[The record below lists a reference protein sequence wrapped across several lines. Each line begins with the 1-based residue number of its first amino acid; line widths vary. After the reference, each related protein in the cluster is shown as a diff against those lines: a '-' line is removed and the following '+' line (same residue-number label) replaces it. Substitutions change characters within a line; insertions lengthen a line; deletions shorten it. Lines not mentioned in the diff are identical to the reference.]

1 MRKFCDDISFASFL
15 IFGKKIF
22 LLNEPIA
29 DETVFVFFQ
38 FEEHCMLW
46 IRLLVV

>member
-1 MRKFCDDISFASFL
+1 MRRFCDDISFASFL

-22 LLNEPIA
+22 LLNELNA
-29 DETVFVFFQ
+29 DETVFGFFQ

-46 IRLLVV
+46 IRLV